1 MHQVQLKQFNLSLC
15 FQMSQIYHWI
25 FCISQIFYM
34 FKNKKVMTET
44 VISYHSPNVALSQ
57 CDKESLTFFPQLLVS
72 GRDTATFPMTSYRY
86 KLVKNT
92 QLERFNFQHRP
103 NCKNTVSIF
112 VKRNSVTFWKFF
124 RTSWF
129 FGNKVLWDTFLLFLS
144 VINPSLRKDFF
155 TNSYM
160 SNSPLIY
167 LISKKVAGITVT
179 LWHLWSF
186 TFNRSNTIDYYH
198 YTPPGVV

>member
-1 MHQVQLKQFNLSLC
+1 MHQAQLKQFNLSLC
-15 FQMSQIYHWI
+15 FQMFQISHWI

-34 FKNKKVMTET
+34 LKNKKVMTET
-44 VISYHSPNVALSQ
+44 VISYHSPNVASSQ
-57 CDKESLTFFPQLLVS
+57 CDQESLNICSQLLVS
-72 GRDTATFPMTSYRY
+72 ERDRATFPITSYRY

-92 QLERFNFQHRP
+92 QLERFNFQRWP
-103 NCKNTVSIF
+103 NCQNTVSNI

-129 FGNKVLWDTFLLFLS
+129 FGNRVLLDTFLLFLS

-155 TNSYM
+155 TDCYM
-160 SNSPLIY
+160 SNSTLKY

-179 LWHLWSF
+179 LWHLLSF
-186 TFNRSNTIDYYH
+186 TFNQSNTIDYYQN
-198 YTPPGVV
+198 TPPCAV

>member
-1 MHQVQLKQFNLSLC
+1 MHQAQLKQFNLSLC
-15 FQMSQIYHWI
+15 FQMFQISHWI

-34 FKNKKVMTET
+34 LKNKKVMTET
-44 VISYHSPNVALSQ
+44 VISYHSPNVASSQ
-57 CDKESLTFFPQLLVS
+57 CDQESLNICSQLLVS
-72 GRDTATFPMTSYRY
+72 ERDRATFPITSYRY

-92 QLERFNFQHRP
+92 QSERLKFQRWP
-103 NCKNTVSIF
+103 NCQNTVSNI

-129 FGNKVLWDTFLLFLS
+129 FGNRVLLDTFLLFLS

-155 TNSYM
+155 TDCYM
-160 SNSPLIY
+160 SNSTLKY

-179 LWHLWSF
+179 LWHLCSF
-186 TFNRSNTIDYYH
+186 TFNRSNTIDYYPN
-198 YTPPGVV
+198 TPPCAV